1 LILSLIYATS
11 HYLEERSKNKEKNMV
26 KIQQKEYF
34 EQKALELEELISGLY
49 PELYTEPR
57 IDPDEGTVA
66 LQAELRIPHF
76 EGTFFVEWV
85 YYVNEEDKDFAYE
98 CVIFTTEGE
107 ELGLVYSDSPM
118 KAATE
123 CAQEVQKMLLETSGW
138 LSSVFLE

>member
-1 LILSLIYATS
+1 MILSLIYATS

-34 EQKALELEELISGLY
+34 EQKAMELEELISGTY

-107 ELGLVYSDSPM
+107 ELGLVYSDSPTR
-118 KAATE
+118 AATE
-123 CAQEVQKMLLETSGW
+123 CAQTVQKMLLETSGW